1 MTLPQKKTPFP
12 LLRKG
17 RTDAVKTQETCGSI
31 VSFIRTIPSALE
43 FHQISTARKRCGR
56 GLYRRWGI
64 SPRPETDFNHIIN
77 HAKKKSSLAVFFYP
91 KIERP
96 TFIELQPAAFYAK
109 RTK

>member
-1 MTLPQKKTPFP
+1 MRKTQKKNALYLPDYTV
-12 LLRKG
+12 G
-17 RTDAVKTQETCGSI
+17 RG
-31 VSFIRTIPSALE
+31 
-43 FHQISTARKRCGR
+43 ISPRRAFRLR

-96 TFIELQPAAFYAK
+96 TFIEL
-109 RTK
+109 